1 MKALGIYKN
10 KSSKNDDRLPNLY
23 PFKKKIIESLERKKK
38 NQAENERKAKLLKDK
53 EDQAALD
60 EMTVIEASN
69 RSVIYESQYKAE
81 EEKREAHDGSNHNRK
96 FYRELNQVLT
106 ASDVS
111 LKFLYEYLTPF
122 L

>member
-1 MKALGIYKN
+1 MKALGIFKN

-38 NQAENERKAKLLKDK
+38 NVENERKAKLLKDK

-60 EMTVIEASN
+60 EMTVIEANN
-69 RSVIYESQYKAE
+69 RSIIYENKYKVE
-81 EEKREAHDGSNHNRK
+81 EEKYDAHDGSNHNRK

-106 ASDVS
+106 ASDVLS
-111 LKFLYEYLTPF
+111 NHYL
-122 L
+122 